1 MKALKTELGLALG
14 VIVFTLAMAAV
25 ASVQLLRQGAQLGLE
40 RPQELLEIAAFGVIV
55 ALLLYGGLVYQVAR
69 AGYYWRMVKRAGAA
83 TADEPAASHTDPRTA
98 RALVVLVPS
107 YREELKVLRQTVLSA
122 ALMDHPR
129 RRIVA
134 LLDDP
139 PTGSA
144 AEMRALDD
152 ARRLIRRLDLQFA
165 TCAARFARAHWDFL
179 ARVQSGEPNLAQEAE
194 DVARLYEQA
203 ATWLE
208 AHAAEWVGPDAGGH
222 ADRFFVEQVLGRLA
236 AEHRARADSI
246 RSAGPDPDANE
257 AEYQRLS
264 ALFSVRIES
273 FERKRYANLSH
284 APNKAMNLNAYIG
297 LMGGGYRERQG
308 PDGPV
313 LEVCN
318 PRDATFQAPA
328 ADYLLTLDADS
339 IVLPDYARK
348 LVKQMEQD
356 PRIAVAQTPYSA
368 FPDAPGRLE
377 RIAGATTDLQY
388 LVHQGSSAFHAAYWV
403 GANALLRRTA
413 LTDIRQEVE
422 ERGHRV
428 PVFVQ
433 ALTVIEDTGSTVDLV
448 ARGWRVHNHPERLAY
463 SATPPDFGSLIVQ
476 RRRWANGG
484 LIILPSLLRYL
495 FGRDAPAARGE
506 GFLRLHYL
514 LSPTL
519 ANFGVLLLL
528 ALPFEI
534 RAAGPWLVLAALP
547 YAFVSGR
554 DLRQTGYRWRDLLGV
569 YALNL
574 LLVPVN
580 IAGVIDSVRQL
591 VSGRKTPFARTPKIG
606 GRTATPRL
614 FLGLEVLGLG
624 GLAASLAFDL
634 IGRRWAHAAMSG
646 VNLGLLAYA
655 FSRFIGWRN
664 AVDDLRLAWAA
675 PAAAIFPAL
684 EPATECPLAAA
695 PAGHAW
701 RLDRSDEDDS
711 ETWSPRRG
719 FGADPEERQS
729 A

>member
-1 MKALKTELGLALG
+1 MKAFKTELGFALG
-14 VIVFTLAMAAV
+14 AIAFTLAMAAV
-25 ASVQLLRQGAQLGLE
+25 GSVQLVRQGGRLGLE
-40 RPQELLEIAAFGVIV
+40 RPQELLGIAVFGVVV
-55 ALLLYGGLVYQVAR
+55 ALLLYGGLVYQLAR
-69 AGYYWRMVKRAGAA
+69 VGYYWRMTHRARAG
-83 TADEPAASHTDPRTA
+83 TADEPAAPYTNK
-98 RALVVLVPS
+98 ALVVLVPS

-122 ALMDHPR
+122 ALMDHPH

-139 PTGSA
+139 PTGGA
-144 AEMRALDD
+144 VEMRALDD
-152 ARRLIRRLDLQFA
+152 ARRLIRQLDLQFA
-165 TCAARFARAHWDFL
+165 ACAARFSRGHWDFL
-179 ARVQSGEPNLAQEAE
+179 ARARLGEPDRALEAE
-194 DVARLYEQA
+194 SVASLYEQA
-203 ATWLE
+203 AAWIETRAPGWMGSG
-208 AHAAEWVGPDAGGH
+208 ATGH
-222 ADRFFVEQVLGRLA
+222 ADRFFAEQVLGRLA
-236 AEHRARADSI
+236 AEHRARADRV
-246 RSAGPDPDANE
+246 RSSAPDLDVIE

-273 FERKRYANLSH
+273 FERKLYANLSH

-297 LMGGGYRERQG
+297 LMGRGYRERQG
-308 PDGPV
+308 ADGLA
-313 LEVCN
+313 LEACE

-348 LVKQMEQD
+348 LVAQMEQD

-388 LVHQGSSAFHAAYWV
+388 LVHQGSSAFRAAYWV

-413 LTDIRQEVE
+413 LADIRQDVE
-422 ERGHRV
+422 ERGHVV
-428 PVFVQ
+428 PVFIQ
-433 ALTVIEDTGSTVDLV
+433 AHTVIEDTGSTVDLL

-495 FGRDAPAARGE
+495 GSGDAPAIRWE
-506 GFLRLHYL
+506 SFLRLHYL

-534 RAAGPWLVLAALP
+534 QAAGPWLVLASLP
-547 YAFVSGR
+547 YALVSGR
-554 DLRQTGYRWRDLLGV
+554 DLRRTGYRWRDLIGV

-591 VSGRKTPFARTPKIG
+591 ISGRKTPFARTPKVE

-614 FLGLEVLGLG
+614 FLALEVLGLG
-624 GLAASLAFDL
+624 GLAASLAFDVTAH
-634 IGRRWAHAAMSG
+634 RWAHAAMSG

-655 FSRFIGWRN
+655 FSRFIGWRH
-664 AVDDLRLAWAA
+664 AVDDLRLAWAT

-684 EPATECPLAAA
+684 EPAMEGPLAAT
-695 PAGHAW
+695 PAGNAW
-701 RLDRSDEDDS
+701 RLERSVEADS
-711 ETWSPRRG
+711 EAWGPPRG
-719 FGADPEERQS
+719 FGAEPQERQS

>member
-1 MKALKTELGLALG
+1 MQLTMKALKTELGLALG
-14 VIVFTLAMAAV
+14 AIAFTLAMAV
-25 ASVQLLRQGAQLGLE
+25 AGAIQLVRQGGRLGLE
-40 RPQELLEIAAFGVIV
+40 RPQELLGIAAFGVVV

-69 AGYYWRMVKRAGAA
+69 VGYYWRMTRRARAGAA
-83 TADEPAASHTDPRTA
+83 EEPAAPHADK
-98 RALVVLVPS
+98 ALVVLVPS

-122 ALMDHPR
+122 ALMDYPH

-139 PTGSA
+139 PRGSA
-144 AEMRALDD
+144 TELQALDE

-165 TCAARFARAHWDFL
+165 VRAAHFTRAHWDFL
-179 ARVQSGEPNLAQEAE
+179 ARVRCGEANPAQEAQG
-194 DVARLYEQA
+194 VARLYQQA

-208 AHAAEWVGPDAGGH
+208 TQGPEWVGPDAGGH
-222 ADRFFVEQVLGRLA
+222 AERFFAEQVLGRLV
-236 AEHRARADSI
+236 AEHRARA
-246 RSAGPDPDANE
+246 RSLSAAAPDLDAIE
-257 AEYQRLS
+257 AEYHRLS

-297 LMGGGYRERQG
+297 LLGGGYRERLG
-308 PDGPV
+308 TDGLA
-313 LEVCN
+313 LEACEL
-318 PRDATFQAPA
+318 RDATFHAPA

-348 LVKQMEQD
+348 LVAQMERD

-368 FPDAPGRLE
+368 FPGAPGRLE

-388 LVHQGSSAFHAAYWV
+388 LVHQGSSAFQAAYWV

-413 LTDIRQEVE
+413 LADIRQEVE
-422 ERGHRV
+422 ERGHIV
-428 PVFVQ
+428 PVFIQ
-433 ALTVIEDTGSTVDLV
+433 AHTVIEDTGSTVDLV

-495 FGRDAPAARGE
+495 FAGRASAARGE

-528 ALPFEI
+528 AVPFEI
-534 RAAGPWLVLAALP
+534 EAAGPWLCLAALP

-554 DLRQTGYRWRDLLGV
+554 DLKQTGYRWRDLVGV

-591 VSGRKTPFARTPKIG
+591 VSGRKAPFARTPKIA

-614 FLGLEVLGLG
+614 FLALEVLGLS
-624 GLAASLAFDL
+624 GLATSLAFDL
-634 IGRRWAHAAMSG
+634 AAHRWAHAVMSG

-655 FSRFIGWRN
+655 FHRFIGWRN
-664 AVDDLRLAWAA
+664 AFDDLRVAWAQ

-684 EPATECPLAAA
+684 EMDRPLAAA
-695 PAGHAW
+695 AAGHAW
-701 RLDRSDEDDS
+701 RLDQPAEDEV
-711 ETWSPRRG
+711 ETWLARRG
-719 FGADPEERQS
+719 FAPEPEERQS

>member
-1 MKALKTELGLALG
+1 MKAFKTELGLALG
-14 VIVFTLAMAAV
+14 TIAFTLAMAAT
-25 ASVQLLRQGAQLGLE
+25 ASVQLFRQGARIGLE
-40 RPQELLEIAAFGVIV
+40 RPQELVGIAAFGVIV
-55 ALLLYGGLVYQVAR
+55 GLLLYGGLVYQLAR
-69 AGYYWRMVKRAGAA
+69 VGYYWRMARGAHAGTAENA
-83 TADEPAASHTDPRTA
+83 TAPHADKT
-98 RALVVLVPS
+98 LLVLVPS

-122 ALMDHPR
+122 ALMDHPH

-139 PTGSA
+139 PHGSA
-144 AEMRALDD
+144 AELQALDD
-152 ARRLIRRLDLQFA
+152 ARRLVRQLDLQFA
-165 TCAARFARAHWDFL
+165 ACAARFARAHWDFL
-179 ARVQSGEPNLAQEAE
+179 ARAQLGEPNLAQET
-194 DVARLYEQA
+194 DSVGRLYQQA
-203 ATWLE
+203 ADWIE
-208 AHAAEWVGPDAGGH
+208 AQAPGWVGPDAGGH
-222 ADRFFVEQVLGRLA
+222 AERFFAEQVLGRLV
-236 AEHRARADSI
+236 AEHRGRAHSI
-246 RSAGPDPDANE
+246 RQATPDLAAIE

-297 LMGGGYRERQG
+297 LLGGGYRERQG
-308 PDGPV
+308 ADGV
-313 LEVCN
+313 ALEACEL
-318 PRDATFQAPA
+318 RDAAFQAPA

-348 LVKQMEQD
+348 LVAQMERD

-368 FPDAPGRLE
+368 FPGAPGRLE

-413 LTDIRQEVE
+413 LADIRQEVE
-422 ERGHRV
+422 ERGHIV

-433 ALTVIEDTGSTVDLV
+433 AHTVIEDTGSTVDLV

-495 FGRDAPAARGE
+495 SGRHAPPARGE

-528 ALPFEI
+528 AVPFEI
-534 RAAGPWLVLAALP
+534 ETAGPWLVLAALP

-554 DLRQTGYRWRDLLGV
+554 DLKQTGYRWRDLLGI

-591 VSGRKTPFARTPKIG
+591 VSGRKAAFARTPKVA

-614 FLGLEVLGLG
+614 FLGLEVLGLS

-634 IGRRWAHAAMSG
+634 TAHRWAHAIMSG

-655 FSRFIGWRN
+655 FDRFIGWRN
-664 AVDDLRLAWAA
+664 AVDDLRLAWAR
-675 PAAAIFPAL
+675 PAAAVTFPAL
-684 EPATECPLAAA
+684 EIEPQLAAA
-695 PAGHAW
+695 PVGHPW
-701 RLDRSDEDDS
+701 RPDPPPVEDDG
-711 ETWSPRRG
+711 ETWPPRRS
-719 FGADPEERQS
+719 FGVDPEERQS

>member
-1 MKALKTELGLALG
+1 MTH
-14 VIVFTLAMAAV
+14 
-25 ASVQLLRQGAQLGLE
+25 GARTGPAE
-40 RPQELLEIAAFGVIV
+40 
-55 ALLLYGGLVYQVAR
+55 
-69 AGYYWRMVKRAGAA
+69 
-83 TADEPAASHTDPRTA
+83 EPAAPHA
-98 RALVVLVPS
+98 NKALVVLVPS
-107 YREELKVLRQTVLSA
+107 YREELHVLRQTVLSA
-122 ALMDHPR
+122 ALMDHPH

-139 PTGSA
+139 PTGSS

-165 TCAARFARAHWDFL
+165 ACAAHFSRGHWDFL
-179 ARVQSGEPNLAQEAE
+179 ARAQLGEANLALEAE
-194 DVARLYEQA
+194 GVARLYEEAAAWIETQA
-203 ATWLE
+203 PEWAGSGAT
-208 AHAAEWVGPDAGGH
+208 GH
-222 ADRFFVEQVLGRLA
+222 ADRFFAEQVLGRLA
-236 AEHRARADSI
+236 AEHRARAELV
-246 RSAGPDPDANE
+246 RSSAPGLDVIE

-264 ALFSVRIES
+264 GLFSVRIES

-308 PDGPV
+308 ADGV
-313 LEVCN
+313 ALVACE
-318 PRDATFQAPA
+318 PRDATFQAPG

-348 LVKQMEQD
+348 LVAQMEQD

-368 FPDAPGRLE
+368 FPGAPGRLE

-388 LVHQGSSAFHAAYWV
+388 LVHQGSSAFRAAYWV
-403 GANALLRRTA
+403 GANALLRRAA
-413 LTDIRQEVE
+413 LADIRQDVA
-422 ERGHRV
+422 ERGHIV
-428 PVFVQ
+428 PVFIQ
-433 ALTVIEDTGSTVDLV
+433 AHTVIEDTGSTVDLL

-495 FGRDAPAARGE
+495 FAGKTKAARGE

-528 ALPFEI
+528 AIPFEI
-534 RAAGPWLVLAALP
+534 QGAGPWLVLAALP
-547 YAFVSGR
+547 YAFVCGR
-554 DLRQTGYRWRDLLGV
+554 DLKQTGYRWRDLVGV

-574 LLVPVN
+574 LLAPVN

-591 VSGRKTPFARTPKIG
+591 ISGRKTPFARTPKVA

-614 FLGLEVLGLG
+614 FLALEALGLG
-624 GLAASLAFDL
+624 VLAASLAFDVAAH
-634 IGRRWAHAAMSG
+634 RWAHAAMSG

-655 FSRFIGWRN
+655 FARFIGWRH
-664 AVDDLRLAWAA
+664 AVDDLRLAWVTPAAAILPVREPAMEAALAA
-675 PAAAIFPAL
+675 PAAGNAWRFDRSGPDDRETWGPPRRLGAEPQGQRSASDGSTFSGVAGRVFPASSM
-684 EPATECPLAAA
+684 EEE
-695 PAGHAW
+695 
-701 RLDRSDEDDS
+701 DRDVQ
-711 ETWSPRRG
+711 RR
-719 FGADPEERQS
+719 R
-729 A
+729 